1 MNTHKWSCKIT
12 QWWWRVL
19 HYFMCA
25 SYCVCSSVQ
34 LITCT
39 VSGTKLYV
47 RRPSTSTCHVMT
59 AAHVHARYVQ
69 PCIAW
74 HVRMRLWPHQSDMHA
89 HMHAW
94 HDMHSTTHGNM
105 HVNMLAC
112 TCACACCADLHVA
125 WMNGQKWT
133 NDYAHHNSNILMC
146 TRFDVHNKIYIHLL
160 IYFQV
165 WLITYQ
171 GFVDQ
176 FSFDH

>member
-133 NDYAHHNSNILMC
+133 NDYTMKSAYDTMRAHKS
-146 TRFDVHNKIYIHLL
+146 RF
-160 IYFQV
+160 YFIAFSHCFH
-165 WLITYQ
+165 WWKLNDHTL
-171 GFVDQ
+171 GFHSIQ
-176 FSFDH
+176 C

>member
-1 MNTHKWSCKIT
+1 
-12 QWWWRVL
+12 
-19 HYFMCA
+19 
-25 SYCVCSSVQ
+25 
-34 LITCT
+34 
-39 VSGTKLYV
+39 
-47 RRPSTSTCHVMT
+47 MT

-133 NDYAHHNSNILMC
+133 NDIILWSPPTIRCAHTNRDFTLLHLVIVFIDENWMITLSAFIAFNASLRQSTHVCFPCMEKTVDKVACEMGKKKSRCPRC
-146 TRFDVHNKIYIHLL
+146 TNRDFL
-160 IYFQV
+160 F
-165 WLITYQ
+165 
-171 GFVDQ
+171 
-176 FSFDH
+176 